1 MSSRMSVV
9 PFTLRY
15 KGKIYTSGDCYGCP
29 GVEMRGGMRG
39 EYEWSS
45 SGVPP
50 RIGSSLFR
58 LDFRKG

>member
-1 MSSRMSVV
+1 MSSRISVV

-50 RIGSSLFR
+50 
-58 LDFRKG
+58 

>member
-1 MSSRMSVV
+1 MSSRISVV

-39 EYEWSS
+39 EYERSS

-50 RIGSSLFR
+50 
-58 LDFRKG
+58 